1 MWEKGTRVKIIG
13 GAKIGIGGTVV
24 IDNAENHLND
34 TRDRFLVEFD
44 ESMGGHSGN
53 GAGKISGKPGHCWWM
68 RGNQNSNLI
77 KWPDGRDCESP
88 LICKKIMKNRKNNF
102 Y

>member
-13 GAKIGIGGTVV
+13 GAKIGIGETVV

-44 ESMGGHSGN
+44 EPMGGHSGN
-53 GAGKISGKPGHCWWM
+53 GAYKGKQGYCWWFDY
-68 RGNQNSNLI
+68 RLEKVTATDGI
-77 KWPDGRDCESP
+77 KIEQV
-88 LICKKIMKNRKNNF
+88 KRKNN
-102 Y
+102 YY

>member
-53 GAGKISGKPGHCWWM
+53 RAYEGKRGHCWWFDYCLD
-68 RGNQNSNLI
+68 NVTAT
-77 KWPDGRDCESP
+77 DGIRIEQV
-88 LICKKIMKNRKNNF
+88 KRKNNF